1 VQLFY
6 DLLQTK
12 DSTILLTSCV
22 IDPYQTYY
30 KLSVDATVNCFV
42 NMYFDLCEIERRA
55 FDAKCRKEALD
66 QAHIEERYKEAQQ
79 NLDAVLTDFLT
90 QVDRGQNR
98 KAMLKWNAFI
108 TEQIGIDN
116 VALFALY
123 P

>member
-1 VQLFY
+1 
-6 DLLQTK
+6 
-12 DSTILLTSCV
+12 
-22 IDPYQTYY
+22 
-30 KLSVDATVNCFV
+30 
-42 NMYFDLCEIERRA
+42 MYFDLCEIERRA

-66 QAHIEERYKEAQQ
+66 QVHIEERYKEAQQ